1 MEKRYNHKDV
11 EERIYKMWEE
21 CGYFKGVVDKDKEPY
36 TIVLPPPNANGTL
49 HVGHALM
56 LAIEDLLIR
65 RKRMQGYSALWI
77 PGLDHAGFETQVVYE
92 RTLAE
97 QGKTRLDFD
106 TKTLY
111 EDIHAYVEE
120 VKHKVRKQLRSLGP
134 SIDWEREKYT
144 LDQDVI
150 DTVYTTFEK
159 LSSEDLIYRDN
170 YMVNYSPHHGTT
182 FSDLE
187 ITHIEKKTPL
197 YYIRYPLV
205 DRKGDEPEYVVV
217 ATTRP
222 EPIFIDTHLAIN
234 PKDENK
240 SWLSGRKLRNPL
252 NDLEMDIIEDSF
264 VDPEFGTG
272 VVKLTPGHDKTDFDA
287 ARTHDLPV
295 VSMLTLKGLINEE
308 ATKYEATKDLV
319 GMTVTA
325 AREKVLEILKDK
337 DLIEKIDDKYT
348 NTVAVD
354 YKDNMPIEPMV
365 LPNWFVK
372 VGPLKEPALK
382 AVTEGEVNIYP
393 KWREV
398 TYTHWM
404 EEMRDWPISRQ
415 IVWGIRIPVWYNV
428 EKNSN
433 LQITFLN
440 KDKEIIT
447 GEVGELLSNHSFEE
461 IEAGLQTLIAPNN
474 AEYEIGRTSPGDK
487 YLQETDT
494 FDTWFS
500 SGHWPLVTLGYPDS
514 EDFKY
519 FYPTAVLETGW
530 EIIRFWV
537 SRMIM
542 FGIYLTG
549 KPPFKDVY
557 LHGLVFAEDGR
568 KMSKS
573 LGNQVDPL
581 NMVEEYGADVLRM
594 GLITGTA
601 NGKDFAF
608 PRDRVIAY
616 RNFANKIWNMARFM
630 NIMVDRYE
638 GEVPEFSPELKEKL
652 TDEDRIILSGLDAL
666 IANVDDSIEKYRF
679 ADASEQLYHFIWNE
693 IADKYIEQVKDREDK
708 DVALSVLEQVFSAS
722 LKLLHPFMPF
732 VTEEIWSYL
741 PGEQEKP
748 LIISEWPE
756 TLK

>member
-1 MEKRYNHKDV
+1 
-11 EERIYKMWEE
+11 
-21 CGYFKGVVDKDKEPY
+21 
-36 TIVLPPPNANGTL
+36 
-49 HVGHALM
+49 
-56 LAIEDLLIR
+56 
-65 RKRMQGYSALWI
+65 
-77 PGLDHAGFETQVVYE
+77 
-92 RTLAE
+92 
-97 QGKTRLDFD
+97 
-106 TKTLY
+106 
-111 EDIHAYVEE
+111 
-120 VKHKVRKQLRSLGP
+120 
-134 SIDWEREKYT
+134 
-144 LDQDVI
+144 
-150 DTVYTTFEK
+150 
-159 LSSEDLIYRDN
+159 
-170 YMVNYSPHHGTT
+170 
-182 FSDLE
+182 
-187 ITHIEKKTPL
+187 
-197 YYIRYPLV
+197 
-205 DRKGDEPEYVVV
+205 
-217 ATTRP
+217 
-222 EPIFIDTHLAIN
+222 
-234 PKDENK
+234 
-240 SWLSGRKLRNPL
+240 
-252 NDLEMDIIEDSF
+252 
-264 VDPEFGTG
+264 
-272 VVKLTPGHDKTDFDA
+272 
-287 ARTHDLPV
+287 
-295 VSMLTLKGLINEE
+295 
-308 ATKYEATKDLV
+308 
-319 GMTVTA
+319 
-325 AREKVLEILKDK
+325 
-337 DLIEKIDDKYT
+337 
-348 NTVAVD
+348 
-354 YKDNMPIEPMV
+354 
-365 LPNWFVK
+365 
-372 VGPLKEPALK
+372 
-382 AVTEGEVNIYP
+382 
-393 KWREV
+393 
-398 TYTHWM
+398 
-404 EEMRDWPISRQ
+404 
-415 IVWGIRIPVWYNV
+415 
-428 EKNSN
+428 
-433 LQITFLN
+433 
-440 KDKEIIT
+440 
-447 GEVGELLSNHSFEE
+447 
-461 IEAGLQTLIAPNN
+461 
-474 AEYEIGRTSPGDK
+474 
-487 YLQETDT
+487 
-494 FDTWFS
+494 
-500 SGHWPLVTLGYPDS
+500 LGYPDS